1 MAEMKPTISGH
12 LIMKAAFIINKAEVD
27 PEEVAVT
34 FDSDEEEIVVA
45 EKPDFDGTDKIRR
58 AWMHSY

>member
-1 MAEMKPTISGH
+1 MTEMKPTISGH
-12 LIMKAAFIINKAEVD
+12 LIMKAAFIINSVEVD

-34 FDSDEEEIVVA
+34 FDSDEEEIVVV
-45 EKPDFDGTDKIRR
+45 EKPDLDGKDNIRR